1 MEEIEN
7 AVEVKETETVVE
19 TVEQPSDGQKKPSKA
34 GAAIKEW
41 FRKFTVKL
49 KHRPMNIAFFVMI
62 VSTVLY
68 LCSLGN
74 YSQSA
79 IRYVSVDW
87 LGFSIFV
94 NTLFCI
100 LSLLLFMNSFPK
112 RSKKPKVVML
122 ILFFL
127 FVAAMITFDVLFY
140 VRAGNAY
147 NADLSNP
154 GMADIMTEIKEFMI
168 PALNSAI
175 AHIVLVG
182 LGAILTAT
190 YPLYG
195 KLLNMIN
202 TRKVIESTELKEVIE
217 TEDED

>member
-7 AVEVKETETVVE
+7 AVAVAEV
-19 TVEQPSDGQKKPSKA
+19 QPSKGAKA
-34 GAAIKEW
+34 KAAIKEW
-41 FRKFTVKL
+41 FRKFTVRL
-49 KHRPMNIAFFVMI
+49 KHRPMNIAFFVLI
-62 VSTVLY
+62 VSAIVY

-79 IRYVSVDW
+79 LKYTSVEW
-87 LGFSIFV
+87 LGLSIFV

-112 RSKKPKVVML
+112 RSKKPKIVTLV
-122 ILFFL
+122 LFFV

-147 NADLSNP
+147 NNDLANP
-154 GMADIMTEIKEFMI
+154 EMQEIMVSVKKYMV

-202 TRKVIESTELKEVIE
+202 TKKVIESTELKEVIE
-217 TEDED
+217 TEDE

>member
-1 MEEIEN
+1 MEE
-7 AVEVKETETVVE
+7 TEKVVE
-19 TVEQPSDGQKKPSKA
+19 AAEVQPSEDNQPQPSKAAKA

-41 FRKFTVKL
+41 FRKFTVRL

-62 VSTVLY
+62 VSAIVY

-79 IRYVSVDW
+79 LKYQIVDW
-87 LGFSIFV
+87 LGLSIFV

-122 ILFFL
+122 ILFFV

-147 NADLSNP
+147 NNDLSNP
-154 GMADIMTEIKEFMI
+154 DWDPAIKAEVQSYMV

-202 TRKVIESTELKEVIE
+202 TKKVIESTEIKEVIE
-217 TEDED
+217 TEDE

>member
-1 MEEIEN
+1 MEEME
-7 AVEVKETETVVE
+7 KVVE
-19 TVEQPSDGQKKPSKA
+19 AAEVQPSEEIQPKPSKAAKA

-49 KHRPMNIAFFVMI
+49 KHRPMNIAFFVLI
-62 VSTVLY
+62 VSAIVY
-68 LCSLGN
+68 LCSLGD

-79 IRYVSVDW
+79 LKYRIVDW
-87 LGFSIFV
+87 LGLSIFV

-112 RSKKPKVVML
+112 RSKKPRIVML
-122 ILFFL
+122 ILFFV

-147 NADLSNP
+147 NNDLANPNWDPAIKADVQSY
-154 GMADIMTEIKEFMI
+154 MV
-168 PALNSAI
+168 PALNSAL
-175 AHIVLVG
+175 AHIALVG

-195 KLLNMIN
+195 KLLNKIN
-202 TRKVIESTELKEVIE
+202 TRKVIESTELKEAIE
-217 TEDED
+217 TQDD

>member
-1 MEEIEN
+1 MAEIEN
-7 AVEVKETETVVE
+7 VAEIEEAQTREA
-19 TVEQPSDGQKKPSKA
+19 PAKKPNKA
-34 GAAIKEW
+34 GSAIKEW

-62 VSTVLY
+62 VSTILY

-74 YSQSA
+74 YSQGA
-79 IRYVSVDW
+79 ITYSTVSW
-87 LGFSIFV
+87 LGLSIFV

-100 LSLLLFMNSFPK
+100 LSLLLFMNAFPK
-112 RSKKPKVVML
+112 RAKKPKVVML
-122 ILFFL
+122 VLFFL

-140 VRAGNAY
+140 VRAGNVYFAEL
-147 NADLSNP
+147 ADPAKNMGKISKY
-154 GMADIMTEIKEFMI
+154 MQ
-168 PALNSAI
+168 PALNATI

-202 TRKVIESTELKEVIE
+202 TKKVIESTEIKEVIE
-217 TEDED
+217 TEDE

>member
-1 MEEIEN
+1 MEELEN
-7 AVEVKETETVVE
+7 AVEVEAAEVQPFE
-19 TVEQPSDGQKKPSKA
+19 EQPKQSKGSKA

-49 KHRPMNIAFFVMI
+49 KRRPMNIAFFVMI

-79 IRYVSVDW
+79 LKYTTDW
-87 LGFSIFV
+87 LGLSIFV

-112 RSKKPKVVML
+112 RSKKPKIVML
-122 ILFFL
+122 ILFFV
-127 FVAAMITFDVLFY
+127 FVAAMIMFDVLFY
-140 VRAGNAY
+140 VKAGNAY
-147 NADLSNP
+147 HGELANPDWDPTIKADVQSY
-154 GMADIMTEIKEFMI
+154 MV

-202 TRKVIESTELKEVIE
+202 TKKVIESTEIKEVIE
-217 TEDED
+217 TEDE

>member
-1 MEEIEN
+1 MEEIEK
-7 AVEVKETETVVE
+7 VEEAEVQATEVQSSEET
-19 TVEQPSDGQKKPSKA
+19 QPQQSKGAKA

-62 VSTVLY
+62 VSAILY

-74 YSQSA
+74 FSQA
-79 IRYVSVDW
+79 TMEAYNTVTW
-87 LGFSIFV
+87 LGLSIFV

-112 RSKKPKVVML
+112 RSKKPKIVPL

-140 VRAGNAY
+140 VRAGDRFFAEL
-147 NADLSNP
+147 AEKPAED
-154 GMADIMTEIKEFMI
+154 MAEISEYMV
-168 PALNSAI
+168 PALNATI

-202 TRKVIESTELKEVIE
+202 TKKVVESTEIKEVIE
-217 TEDED
+217 TEDE